1 MQIWQ
6 TIYSFSSVGKKD
18 FFNLS
23 HTIDTVAVAISSHC
37 ELGVDIEQIRDLDNS
52 YLNIS
57 QHFFTPQEA
66 TNIVS
71 LPRYEGQLLFGKC
84 GRSKK
89 LTSNIEV
96 KAYL

>member
-71 LPRYEGQLLFGKC
+71 LPRYEGQLLFENVDAQ
-84 GRSKK
+84 RS
-89 LTSNIEV
+89 LHQISR
-96 KAYL
+96 